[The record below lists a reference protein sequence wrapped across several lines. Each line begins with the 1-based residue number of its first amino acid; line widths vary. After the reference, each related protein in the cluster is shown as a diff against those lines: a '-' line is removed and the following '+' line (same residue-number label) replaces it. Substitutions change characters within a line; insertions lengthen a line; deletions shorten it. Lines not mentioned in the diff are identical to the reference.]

1 MSRPATLRLALLTGG
16 LAVALSAC
24 GSATTTSPAAS
35 TSGSAA
41 TTSSS
46 APSSSSKTPT
56 STAPTA
62 TSSTSSTSSATSG
75 DDRASRITVKDFMFE
90 VPASV
95 PAGSSITVTNADN
108 ETHTVTSKAGGFDVK
123 VAGHGGTATLQVPAK
138 AGRYDLTCDFHA
150 DMSGVLVVS

>member
-62 TSSTSSTSSATSG
+62 TSSTSSATSG
-75 DDRASRITVKDFMFE
+75 DDRASRITVEDFMFE

>member
-62 TSSTSSTSSATSG
+62 TSSTSSATSG